1 MSKTFSEKSQNA
13 STLKTILLL
22 PLKSVSK
29 GRKPTAESPASNSHL
44 LNMSK
49 INMEN
54 LQLLQQLKQ
63 SAQPYEMVDIDI
75 NYLNIN
81 GDKLV

>member
-13 STLKTILLL
+13 STLATA
-22 PLKSVSK
+22 
-29 GRKPTAESPASNSHL
+29 TAESPASNSHL